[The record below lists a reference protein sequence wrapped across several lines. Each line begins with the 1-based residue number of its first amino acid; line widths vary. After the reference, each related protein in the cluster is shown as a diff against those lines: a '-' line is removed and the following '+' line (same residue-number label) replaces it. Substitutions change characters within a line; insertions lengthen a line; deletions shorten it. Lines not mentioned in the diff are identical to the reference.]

1 MEMLK
6 LPSNGLELA
15 YEREGHGT
23 PLILIHG
30 YPLDHSIWQPLVPLL
45 ENRFDLIMP
54 DLRGF
59 GQSLPAGSTT
69 RLSDMAGDLITLMD
83 HLQIQK
89 ALVAGHSMGGY
100 VSLAFGRHHLTRLLG
115 MGLIST
121 QASADPPEKR
131 TTRNQLA
138 DRVEMNG
145 VGEVADSMPALLT
158 GDPGIQ
164 ISLKDLIL
172 RQDAQ
177 GVAGA
182 LRAMAERP
190 DSMDVLLSLE
200 IPVVIIHGLADVIM
214 PVDRAREMRAA
225 AKIGSL
231 VEIAG
236 VGHLP
241 MVEAPQAV
249 AEALETFH

>member
-1 MEMLK
+1 
-6 LPSNGLELA
+6 
-15 YEREGHGT
+15 
-23 PLILIHG
+23 
-30 YPLDHSIWQPLVPLL
+30 
-45 ENRFDLIMP
+45 
-54 DLRGF
+54 
-59 GQSLPAGSTT
+59 
-69 RLSDMAGDLITLMD
+69 
-83 HLQIQK
+83 
-89 ALVAGHSMGGY
+89 
-100 VSLAFGRHHLTRLLG
+100 
-115 MGLIST
+115 
-121 QASADPPEKR
+121 
-131 TTRNQLA
+131 
-138 DRVEMNG
+138 MNG

-172 RQDAQ
+172 RQGAQ

-190 DSMDVLLSLE
+190 DSMDVLSSLE

-236 VGHLP
+236 VGHMP
-241 MVEAPQAV
+241 MIEAPQAV
-249 AEALETFH
+249 AEALEAFH

>member
-1 MEMLK
+1 MLK
-6 LPSNGLELA
+6 LIMNGLELA
-15 YEREGHGT
+15 YERRGQGT
-23 PLILIHG
+23 SLILIHG

-59 GQSLPAGSTT
+59 GQSLVGGSSTH
-69 RLSDMAGDLITLMD
+69 LSDMAGDLITLMD

-100 VSLAFGRHHLTRLLG
+100 VSLALARQHVSRLLG
-115 MGLIST
+115 LGLIAT
-121 QASADPPEKR
+121 QANADPPEKR
-131 TTRNQLA
+131 IARNQLA

-158 GDPGIQ
+158 KVPHVQ
-164 ISLKDLIL
+164 ESLKDLIL
-172 RQDAQ
+172 LQSSR

-190 DSMDVLLSLE
+190 DSMDELSTLE
-200 IPVVIIHGLADVIM
+200 VPVVIIHGLADGIM
-214 PVDRAREMRAA
+214 PVDRAREMRSAV
-225 AKIGSL
+225 KNGSL
-231 VEIAG
+231 IEIEG
-236 VGHLP
+236 VGHMP
-241 MVEAPQAV
+241 MIEAPQAV
-249 AEALETFH
+249 AEALEAFH

>member
-1 MEMLK
+1 MLT
-6 LPSNGLELA
+6 LPLKGFDLA
-15 YEREGHGT
+15 YERKGNGT

-30 YPLDHSIWQPLVPLL
+30 YPLDHTIWQPLVPLL

-69 RLSDMAGDLITLMD
+69 HLTNMAGDLITLMD

-100 VSLAFGRHHLTRLLG
+100 VTMAFGRHHVSRLLG

-131 TTRNQLA
+131 TARNQLA

-158 GDPGIQ
+158 GDAGIQ
-164 ISLKDLIL
+164 NSLKDLIL
-172 RQDAQ
+172 RQDAH

-190 DSMDVLLSLE
+190 DSMDVLSSLE
-200 IPVVIIHGLADVIM
+200 IPVVIIHGLADRIM

-225 AKIGSL
+225 VKNGSL
-231 VEIAG
+231 VEISG
-236 VGHLP
+236 VGHMP
-241 MVEAPQAV
+241 MIEAPQAV
-249 AEALETFH
+249 AEALEAFY

>member
-1 MEMLK
+1 MLK
-6 LPSNGLELA
+6 LPLNGFELA
-15 YEREGHGT
+15 YERKGHGT

-30 YPLDHSIWQPLVPLL
+30 YPLDHTIWQPLVPLL
-45 ENRFDLIMP
+45 ESKFDLIMP

-59 GQSLPAGSTT
+59 GQSLPAGPATH
-69 RLSDMAGDLITLMD
+69 LSDMVGDLETLMD

-100 VSLAFGRHHLTRLLG
+100 VSMVFGRQFGLRLLG

-158 GDPGIQ
+158 GNEGIQ
-164 ISLKDLIL
+164 IMLKDLIL

-182 LRAMAERP
+182 LRAMAERT
-190 DSMDVLLSLE
+190 DSMDILSSLE
-200 IPVVIIHGLADVIM
+200 VPVVIIHGLADGIM
-214 PVDRAREMRAA
+214 SIDRAREMHAVL
-225 AKIGSL
+225 KNGSL

-236 VGHLP
+236 VGHMP
-241 MVEAPQAV
+241 MIEAPQAV
-249 AEALETFH
+249 AEALEIFH